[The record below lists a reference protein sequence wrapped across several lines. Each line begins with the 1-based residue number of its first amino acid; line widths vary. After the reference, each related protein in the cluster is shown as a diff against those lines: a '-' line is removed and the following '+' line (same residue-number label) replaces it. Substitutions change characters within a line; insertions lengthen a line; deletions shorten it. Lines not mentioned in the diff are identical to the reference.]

1 LILGLFE
8 MNIKSSVG
16 GVLVSAFF
24 LAAGSLA
31 AQAATVVWDTGE
43 GASGGVD
50 AHYTVLGYVTSGPNN
65 SNAAFLST
73 EPTIDTP
80 APGVAYTYSNG
91 GYPGSLSFISSSSG
105 GNTGA
110 DTRTAVFQVTFT
122 LDAASIISG
131 VWAADNGA
139 AVYNNG
145 SFVFGL
151 ATEGNSPPSN
161 WNSLHGFQFAGVAG
175 ANVLNFY
182 ITDGGPPSGFG
193 FDVQSVVAAAV
204 PGPIVGA
211 GLPGLVMA
219 LGGLIAWRRRRL
231 GTA

>member
-1 LILGLFE
+1 
-8 MNIKSSVG
+8 MNFKSTIG
-16 GVLVSAFF
+16 GVLVGAFF
-24 LAAGSLA
+24 FGAGSLA

-65 SNAAFLST
+65 SNAAFLSS

-80 APGVAYTYSNG
+80 ALGVAYTYSNG
-91 GYPGSLSFISSSSG
+91 GYPGSLSFISSSPG
-105 GNTGA
+105 GATGSN
-110 DTRTAVFQVTFT
+110 TRTSVFQVTFN

-145 SFVFGL
+145 SFVLGL
-151 ATEGNSPPSN
+151 ETAGNSPASN
-161 WNSLHGFQFAGVAG
+161 WNSLHAFQFAGVAG

-211 GLPGLVMA
+211 GLPGLLMA
-219 LGGLIAWRRRRL
+219 LAGLVALRRRRVL
-231 GTA
+231 TA